1 MKVILLER
9 IWINGTTKIVSR
21 SYHAVVGMDSSTGSY
36 RRNKGEIINL
46 NFVIT
51 YKMAQ
56 DYRKSIGKYL
66 RKNQW
71 SDAIIDVAVEL

>member
-36 RRNKGEIINL
+36 RKFTL
-46 NFVIT
+46 NCHLVSSRQQPIERLT
-51 YKMAQ
+51 DSM
-56 DYRKSIGKYL
+56 
-66 RKNQW
+66 
-71 SDAIIDVAVEL
+71 